1 VIPRGLIKLPGNLWH
16 SPRVERLAE
25 LMRRPK
31 TAAIGCLIK
40 FWITTETQ
48 GAERGSF
55 LASATTATLDRLTG
69 VKGFG
74 SSMLQIEAIEAANG
88 GLKIHW
94 NNKPK
99 TSVKNLPRA

>member
-1 VIPRGLIKLPGNLWH
+1 MPRGLVRIPGNLWH

-40 FWITTETQ
+40 FWITTETH
-48 GAERGSF
+48 GTERGRF
-55 LASATTATLDRLTG
+55 LAFATTATLDRLTG

-74 SSMLQIEAIEAANG
+74 SAMLEI
-88 GLKIHW
+88 
-94 NNKPK
+94 
-99 TSVKNLPRA
+99 

>member
-1 VIPRGLIKLPGNLWH
+1 MRRGLIKLPGNLWH

-31 TAAIGCLIK
+31 TAAIGCLIR
-40 FWITTETQ
+40 FWTQVETH
-48 GAERGSF
+48 GTERGSF
-55 LASATTATLDRLTG
+55 LKFASPSTLDRLTR

-74 SSMLQIEAIEAANG
+74 SAMLQVEAIEAADG